1 MFALHTSA
9 GQWYWPQNSIWYL
22 HRLEYTILEMI
33 LLTEETDYIYI
44 NIVRNS
50 KVCHLKIQYCFMLIE
65 MQLMVFN
72 WTMNKEKDSNGNE
85 NKIILA
91 IKMTIE
97 NMLTHGWTISSFTVL
112 QLIEANNK
120 KILKL
125 YIMRGIHPQPIDLPW
140 KASIWVKSST
150 APSKADPVVVF
161 PLCWWCPPQ
170 ETSQPHPPQQWPRH
184 RFNVLKFD

>member
-97 NMLTHGWTISSFTVL
+97 NMLTHRWTISSFTVL

-120 KILKL
+120 ENI
-125 YIMRGIHPQPIDLPW
+125 
-140 KASIWVKSST
+140 KALHHERNPPTTNRFASKSQYLSEIKYCSIQSWPHGGLSSLLMVPTTRNLT
-150 APSKADPVVVF
+150 APPTPTMA
-161 PLCWWCPPQ
+161 
-170 ETSQPHPPQQWPRH
+170 
-184 RFNVLKFD
+184 